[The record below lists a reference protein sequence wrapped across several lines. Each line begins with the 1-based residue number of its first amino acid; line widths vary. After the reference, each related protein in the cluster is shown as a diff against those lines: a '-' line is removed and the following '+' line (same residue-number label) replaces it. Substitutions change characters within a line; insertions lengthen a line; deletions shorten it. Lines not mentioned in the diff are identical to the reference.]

1 MFLQRWLLSP
11 DTSQQHHF
19 HPSHYALH
27 QTKLHQRY
35 AFYRLVAHLV
45 IDYLFQP
52 SLIHHLCRLH
62 RTCRVTRSSRFHSK
76 PCQYGIRSRRSN
88 PHSTKHFNFNLVQ
101 SFIKVMCAPPLNKYS
116 IITLQPSLNK
126 TLQSSH
132 SNPHSTKHS
141 IITLQRSNPHSTKHF
156 NRHTPTLTQQNT
168 SIYMHSATHIVTHQ
182 PSRQQ

>member
-62 RTCRVTRSSRFHSK
+62 RTCHVTRSSRFHSK

-101 SFIKVMCAPPLNKYS
+101 SFIKVICAPPLNKYS

-132 SNPHSTKHS
+132 
-141 IITLQRSNPHSTKHF
+141 SNPHSTKHF